1 MNTKLVERLGLS
13 HLKQLARRRF
23 KHTQHISIYTRIY
36 TYNRFTFFISKHQW
50 RMSTART
57 HTRSKITVNICLC
70 ICLLW
75 PIYSCTRIYYAK
87 EHSHNGL
94 LIYYCKGSR
103 LLALR
108 RDKRTKNVRAKRVLC
123 RVREYLTKSDE
134 FAQTHLLDLRAQ
146 SRTEDYTRNGQELL
160 KWNCRNMRAKEVHLP
175 ASAVVGYLRCVF
187 WLAIPRD

>member
-1 MNTKLVERLGLS
+1 
-13 HLKQLARRRF
+13 
-23 KHTQHISIYTRIY
+23 
-36 TYNRFTFFISKHQW
+36 
-50 RMSTART
+50 MSTART

-87 EHSHNGL
+87 EHSHIGL

-175 ASAVVGYLRCVF
+175 ASGGLFEMCVLTGHSKRLVYVF
-187 WLAIPRD
+187 KMNFQVECTQIMCIHQPRARLCEITRRVQFI